1 MLEALARDRPTRAL
15 ASLIH
20 FWVRPPMTHGAPR
33 FIKTKDAE
41 ASFLSALPS
50 EVQEHTVAEAEVGVE
65 RTRARLKGIEDRAA
79 TYVQAATLTSTLL
92 LANGA

>member
-1 MLEALARDRPTRAL
+1 
-15 ASLIH
+15 
-20 FWVRPPMTHGAPR
+20 MTHGAPR